1 MRRALFLQYT
11 NPAGYPPLQHAI
23 SILLDAGW
31 TVHCFGAAP
40 RAGAASLTLPTH
52 PNLLV
57 DMMQRPAPGLLQK
70 AHYLAYTLRCAWL
83 TLTQR
88 PDVVYASDQMAAP
101 AALLALLVRCDNVIY
116 HEHDAPS
123 PSASGSQNIF
133 SRLRNSICRKATWIV
148 VPNAG
153 RASDLAQAAGIGDDR
168 ILIVFNCPSRSE
180 LSASRLA
187 SEQVDRDAT
196 VWLYFHGSIVP
207 DRLPVTVIEAMAL
220 LPDRVRLRIA
230 GYETA
235 GSLGYTQAL
244 KDRARELGIEH
255 RIEAVGAI
263 PDRSALLQFARH
275 SHLGLAFM
283 PMETDDVNMKH
294 MVGASNKPFDYLAC
308 GCPLIV
314 SDLQEWR
321 DMFVD
326 AKLASACDPR
336 SAESIAKAVTFW
348 LDDDKRYLEARQAG
362 MRRIESEWNYEM
374 QFAPV
379 LRCIE
384 SSRSTQ

>member
-1 MRRALFLQYT
+1 M
-11 NPAGYPPLQHAI
+11 
-23 SILLDAGW
+23 
-31 TVHCFGAAP
+31 
-40 RAGAASLTLPTH
+40 
-52 PNLLV
+52 
-57 DMMQRPAPGLLQK
+57 
-70 AHYLAYTLRCAWL
+70 
-83 TLTQR
+83 
-88 PDVVYASDQMAAP
+88 
-101 AALLALLVRCDNVIY
+101 
-116 HEHDAPS
+116 
-123 PSASGSQNIF
+123 
-133 SRLRNSICRKATWIV
+133 
-148 VPNAG
+148 
-153 RASDLAQAAGIGDDR
+153 
-168 ILIVFNCPSRSE
+168 
-180 LSASRLA
+180 
-187 SEQVDRDAT
+187 
-196 VWLYFHGSIVP
+196 
-207 DRLPVTVIEAMAL
+207 
-220 LPDRVRLRIA
+220 
-230 GYETA
+230 
-235 GSLGYTQAL
+235 GYTQAL

-321 DMFVD
+321 EMFVD

-348 LDDDKRYLEARQAG
+348 LNDDTRYLEARQTG
-362 MRRIESEWNYEM
+362 TRRIETEWNYEM

-379 LRCIE
+379 LRRIE